1 MSRDVALLVNP
12 ASGRRRRAPR
22 LAGELATALAATGD
36 QVRTLAGAN
45 ATESAR
51 LAREAVADGADV
63 LVALGGDG
71 LVHLALQAV
80 AGTGTALGILPAG
93 SGNDIARAVGVPLA
107 DPAQAIDVIAHG
119 TVRPVDALRVTRADG
134 KVTWVGTILAVG
146 FDALVNMRSDRLRGL
161 PGQLRYNVAVFA
173 ELASFRPLSYTLE
186 THSAEESLD
195 AMLIA
200 IGNAPWYGRG
210 LKMCPDA
217 SITDGLLDLT
227 IVHPV
232 SRLTLIR
239 IFPKVYPGEH
249 VKHPQIEVRRAQR
262 VRIDS
267 PGVIAYG
274 DGERVGPLPATC
286 EAVPGAVCV
295 LTPG

>member
-1 MSRDVALLVNP
+1 M
-12 ASGRRRRAPR
+12 
-22 LAGELATALAATGD
+22 AGELATALAAVGD
-36 QVRTLAGAN
+36 EVRTIAGTSAE
-45 ATESAR
+45 ESAQ

-80 AGTGTALGILPAG
+80 AGSGTTLGILPAG
-93 SGNDIARAVGVPLA
+93 SGNDIARAVGLSLT
-107 DPAQAIDVIAHG
+107 DPAQAIEVIANG
-119 TVRPVDALRVTRADG
+119 TVRPVDALRVITADS

-146 FDALVNMRSDRLRGL
+146 FDARVNMRSDRLRRL
-161 PGQLRYNVAVFA
+161 PAQLRYNAAVFA
-173 ELASFRPLSYTLE
+173 ELASFRPLSYTMG
-186 THSAEESLD
+186 TDGDQQALD

-200 IGNAPWYGRG
+200 IGNGPWYGNG
-210 LKMCPDA
+210 LKMCPAA
-217 SITDGLLDLT
+217 SLTDGELDLT

-239 IFPKVYPGEH
+239 IFPKVYSGDH
-249 VKHPQIEVRRAQR
+249 VKHPQVEVRKARK
-262 VRIDS
+262 VVIDS

-286 EAVPGAVCV
+286 EAVQGAVSV
-295 LTPG
+295 LAP

>member
-1 MSRDVALLVNP
+1 M
-12 ASGRRRRAPR
+12 
-22 LAGELATALAATGD
+22 AGELATALAAVGD
-36 QVRTLAGAN
+36 EVRTIAGTSAE
-45 ATESAR
+45 ESAQ

-80 AGTGTALGILPAG
+80 AGSGTTLGIVPAG
-93 SGNDIARAVGVPLA
+93 SGNDIARAVGLSLT
-107 DPAQAIDVIAHG
+107 DPARAIEVIANG
-119 TVRPVDALRVTRADG
+119 TVRPVDALRVTTADS

-146 FDALVNMRSDRLRGL
+146 FDARVNMRSDRLRRL
-161 PGQLRYNVAVFA
+161 PAQLRYNAAVFA
-173 ELASFRPLSYTLE
+173 ELASFRPLSYTMG
-186 THSAEESLD
+186 TDGDQQALD

-200 IGNAPWYGRG
+200 IGNGPWYGNG
-210 LKMCPDA
+210 LKMCPAA
-217 SITDGLLDLT
+217 SLTDGELDLT

-239 IFPKVYPGEH
+239 IFPKVYSGDH
-249 VKHPQIEVRRAQR
+249 VKHPQVEVRKARK
-262 VRIDS
+262 VVIDS

-286 EAVPGAVCV
+286 EAVQGAVSV
-295 LTPG
+295 LAP